1 MEWVAAWGGT
11 GTLGAEPSLSRAF
24 QLSLKGLCL
33 EITLGEKNPN
43 AVCLGAKPGSF
54 EVITAVTAILLYL
67 SGCPKCKQL
76 TEADNQGG

>member
-1 MEWVAAWGGT
+1 MEWVAVWGGT
-11 GTLGAEPSLSRAF
+11 GTPGAEPSLSRAF

-54 EVITAVTAILLYL
+54 EVIALPLWL
-67 SGCPKCKQL
+67 SKMQA
-76 TEADNQGG
+76 TNRS